1 MRATLLLVPV
11 VLTVVAC
18 SADGGAT
25 QLPSTLPPTACA
37 SGSFDE
43 GRTVK
48 ISVDDIVDGFG
59 GMSSRTP
66 SNLSAGLIRVS
77 VEADAG
83 NKSPITV
90 TLSRDGTEVSVVRG
104 VPAGAVCAV
113 DLDLP
118 PGHYVAKE
126 GERDVE
132 FDIVDA

>member
-1 MRATLLLVPV
+1 MRSALLLVPV
-11 VLTVVAC
+11 VLSFVAC
-18 SADGGAT
+18 GSDSGVA
-25 QLPSTLPPTACA
+25 QLPSTLPPTPCA
-37 SGSFDE
+37 SGSFEE

-48 ISVDDIVDGFG
+48 ISVDDVVDGFG

-66 SNLSAGLIRVS
+66 SDLASGLIRLS
-77 VEADAG
+77 IEADAG
-83 NKSPITV
+83 NKSPINV

-113 DLDLP
+113 DLDLR

-132 FDIVDA
+132 FDIIEA